1 MRENNL
7 YYELDNIRRNA
18 FYNSFKV
25 RHINKLLLDID
36 INMKS
41 EKYKISILI

>member
-1 MRENNL
+1 MYENNL
-7 YYELDNIRRNA
+7 YNELDNIGRNA

-25 RHINKLLLDID
+25 RHINKLFLDIA

-41 EKYKISILI
+41 ENKFD